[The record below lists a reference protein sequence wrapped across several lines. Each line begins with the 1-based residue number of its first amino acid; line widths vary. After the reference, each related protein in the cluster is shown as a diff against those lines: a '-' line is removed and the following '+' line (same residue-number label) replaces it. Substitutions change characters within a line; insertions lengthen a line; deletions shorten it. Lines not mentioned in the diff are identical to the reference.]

1 MEGMPEIA
9 EQVFDLPVRRGYPVG
24 ISGLA
29 DLVNSPLFATG
40 VGLVM
45 YGNRNRSKSRFR
57 IGESNI
63 FSKVTR
69 RMRDWFGE
77 FF

>member
-9 EQVFDLPVRRGYPVG
+9 EQIFNLPVRRGLPMG
-24 ISGLA
+24 ISGLV
-29 DLVNSPLFATG
+29 DLVNNPIYATG

-45 YGNRNRSKSRFR
+45 YGSRNRAKRRFR
-57 IGESNI
+57 IGEPNI
-63 FSKVTR
+63 FAKVNR